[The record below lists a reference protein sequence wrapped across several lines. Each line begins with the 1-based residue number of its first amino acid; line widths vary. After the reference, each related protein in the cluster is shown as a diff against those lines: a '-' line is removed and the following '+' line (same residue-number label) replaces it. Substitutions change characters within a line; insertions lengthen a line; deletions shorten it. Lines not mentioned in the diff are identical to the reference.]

1 MSPVSWARRVLA
13 HNRDHWRLAKS
24 CRRLCQR
31 VEHRLEIK
39 TRAANDLEHLGG
51 GCLLLQRFAQLVEQ
65 PRILD
70 GDHGLIGK
78 GLEQS
83 DLSLREELRLAAAE
97 CDRANRDTLSHQR
110 DAK

>member
-1 MSPVSWARRVLA
+1 MGEFPTSTATDTDLIALGGQLEGLLREYMDAWLEWAPRM
-13 HNRDHWRLAKS
+13 
-24 CRRLCQR
+24 
-31 VEHRLEIK
+31 
-39 TRAANDLEHLGG
+39 RAADLEYVGG

-65 PRILD
+65 PRVLD

-83 DLSLREELRLAAAE
+83 NLSLREELGLAAAE
-97 CDRANRDTLSHQR
+97 CDRANRDTFSHQR

>member
-1 MSPVSWARRVLA
+1 
-13 HNRDHWRLAKS
+13 
-24 CRRLCQR
+24 
-31 VEHRLEIK
+31 LEIE